1 MTPSP
6 AHGRGRQAPG
16 SGVVQG
22 AASED
27 SRPRRRAEEPTRI
40 RPPGE
45 PSQAP
50 VGAPP
55 EYTREPS
62 TTGIGP
68 WREHDFTGRVFS
80 GRFQLR
86 RRLGKG
92 GMATVYE
99 TFDQV
104 LHKSVAVKVL
114 NPEHSESAELNR
126 RFLEEARA
134 ISQLAHDHIVDV
146 IDIGETED
154 GLVYLVM
161 ELLKGEDLGETL
173 WQDGRLAWWRVLDIG
188 AQICEALAAAHE
200 RGIIHRD
207 IKPANCMRIAYRGK
221 SDFIKVLDFGI
232 AKFTP
237 SYYHHKRQLGAPEES
252 NAELPTD
259 QFLGTPGYMAPEQ
272 LDNAPFDPR
281 VDIYGLGALM
291 YRLLTNKMPVPTG
304 ARASGAAHDHTPVP
318 PSAAV
323 SGVEIPEPLERA
335 VLQALAPDP
344 DARFQS
350 ALQFRDALTQLQREL
365 RPPSRL
371 TGDPLSWGT
380 DAPVLASRGADA
392 RSPAW
397 TIVLVLLALLAG
409 VLLARFALT
418 PVAPPLERLTP
429 PPRVTPNLPTPP
441 QTPAAAAA
449 AAAAGTSDDPGDLG
463 AGGEARATDSTGA
476 DPLAEPEL
484 KPSSEESGEPP
495 SPEQDVVDDE
505 AVTIPATTP
514 DAELDD
520 SATTDAGGADEAT
533 AEAPTSDASEES
545 AETQP
550 EDEPAKQSIP
560 RKVPRRQFVR
570 KIARARGSVRAC
582 YQRHT
587 GGFGADKTL
596 EVVFTID
603 GQSGRILKT
612 AVPARGALTAVDQCI
627 KRSIDKL
634 GLTFSHARQNTTHRY
649 TFEL

>member
-1 MTPSP
+1 MAPSP
-6 AHGRGRQAPG
+6 AHGRGRSAPG
-16 SGVVQG
+16 SGVVHG

-27 SRPRRRAEEPTRI
+27 SRARRRGDEPTRI

-80 GRFQLR
+80 GRFKLR

-134 ISQLAHDHIVDV
+134 ISQLEHDHIVDV

-173 WQDGRLAWWRVLDIG
+173 WQDGRLAWWRVLDMG
-188 AQICEALAAAHE
+188 TQICEALAAAHE

-237 SYYHHKRQLGAPEES
+237 SYYHQKRQLGAPEES

-304 ARASGAAHDHTPVP
+304 ARAGAGAHDHTPVP
-318 PSAAV
+318 PSVAV

-350 ALQFRDALTQLQREL
+350 ALQFRDALTQIEREL

-371 TGDPLSWGT
+371 TGDPKYLNAARQGVE
-380 DAPVLASRGADA
+380 ALHRA
-392 RSPAW
+392 RSPIGLVGTVIDVETGEW
-397 TIVLVLLALLAG
+397 TNRESHISGMIDSYYEYLLKAGLLFDDQAFLDMWEDGRAAVHHHLSMEAEDGSLWYGRVDMETGETTATTFGALDAFLPAVLALG
-409 VLLARFALT
+409 
-418 PVAPPLERLTP
+418 
-429 PPRVTPNLPTPP
+429 
-441 QTPAAAAA
+441 
-449 AAAAGTSDDPGDLG
+449 GDLDT
-463 AGGEARATDSTGA
+463 AGRLMESVHRMWTEFDV
-476 DPLAEPEL
+476 EPEGL
-484 KPSSEESGEPP
+484 DFTTMQITSPGYPLRPEAIESAYYLFVLTGEERWRDMGRDIF
-495 SPEQDVVDDE
+495 QRIVRW
-505 AVTIPATTP
+505 TR
-514 DAELDD
+514 
-520 SATTDAGGADEAT
+520 TDAGFAHLADVRTKEQA
-533 AEAPTSDASEES
+533 DAMES
-545 AETQP
+545 FFLAETLKYAYLLADP
-550 EDEPAKQSIP
+550 
-560 RKVPRRQFVR
+560 
-570 KIARARGSVRAC
+570 
-582 YQRHT
+582 
-587 GGFGADKTL
+587 GALDFDA
-596 EVVFTID
+596 VVFNTEAH
-603 GQSGRILKT
+603 KT
-612 AVPARGALTAVDQCI
+612 PLLQKAL
-627 KRSIDKL
+627 
-634 GLTFSHARQNTTHRY
+634 GF
-649 TFEL
+649 